1 MFANSP
7 ESFALHPDGAPAG
20 AELGLSDLTRNLH
33 LLGADYR
40 VVVAARSPA
49 AGAPVLRGSVDTQE
63 LRPGLVLYRTLVQD
77 LCTMRTSN
85 LLHPGLKL
93 CMLLN
98 GRTELA
104 YGSRH
109 LELGPGAAQGEAV
122 LVSLAEPDRFVREWR
137 RGRSER
143 KVTLTLRPEWLAAAG
158 IHDAAVQRFCRQ
170 HLAVAPWRPSAR
182 ALALADQL
190 TSPPPL
196 APGLQRLWLES
207 RCLDIV
213 VEALGSVAPQPLVSP
228 VATQG
233 LDARNHRRLR
243 ALRDFLDSGAADGLT
258 LSAIG
263 RQVGMSAAYLQRH
276 FPQVAGTSVIDYLR
290 QRRLL
295 RARDA
300 LERGEVDVAAA
311 AHLAGYTS
319 AANFATAFRRRFG
332 ITPRQARQRV

>member
-7 ESFALHPDGAPAG
+7 ESFAPRPDEAPAE

-40 VVVAARSPA
+40 VVATCSAA

-77 LCTMRTSN
+77 LCSMRTSN

-93 CMLLN
+93 CMLLS
-98 GRTELA
+98 GRSELA

-109 LELGPGAAQGEAV
+109 FELGPGAAQGEAA

-143 KVTLTLRPEWLAAAG
+143 KVTLTLRPEWVMAAG
-158 IHDAAVQRFCRQ
+158 IEDAAVQRFCRQ

-190 TSPPPL
+190 SSPPPL

-213 VEALGSVAPQPLVSP
+213 VEALGSVTQPSASAWSVP
-228 VATQG
+228 G

-258 LSAIG
+258 LGAIA
-263 RQVGMSAAYLQRH
+263 RQVGMSAAHLQRH
-276 FPQVAGTSVIDYLR
+276 FPQVAGSSVIDYLR
-290 QRRLL
+290 RRRLL

-300 LERGEVDVAAA
+300 LERGEADVAAA
-311 AHLAGYTS
+311 AQLAGYTS
-319 AANFATAFRRRFG
+319 AANFATAFRRQFG

>member
-1 MFANSP
+1 MFANPP
-7 ESFALHPDGAPAG
+7 ESFVLRPEETPAD
-20 AELGLSDLTRNLH
+20 AQLGLRDLTRNLH

-40 VVVAARSPA
+40 VVATRSPA
-49 AGAPVLRGSVDTQE
+49 AESPVLRGSVDTQE

-77 LCTMRTSN
+77 LCSMRTSN

-93 CMLLN
+93 CMLLS
-98 GRTELA
+98 GRSELA

-109 LELGPGAAQGEAV
+109 FELGPGAAQGEAA

-143 KVTLTLRPEWLAAAG
+143 KVTLTLRPEWVMAAG
-158 IHDAAVQRFCRQ
+158 IEDAAVHRFCRQ

-190 TSPPPL
+190 SSPPPL

-213 VEALGSVAPQPLVSP
+213 VEALGSVAQPAGDTHAP
-228 VATQG
+228 G
-233 LDARNHRRLR
+233 LGARNHRRLR

-258 LSAIG
+258 LGAIA
-263 RQVGMSAAYLQRH
+263 RQVGMSAAHLQRH

-290 QRRLL
+290 QCRLL

-300 LERGEVDVAAA
+300 LERGEADVAAA
-311 AHLAGYTS
+311 AHIAGYTS
-319 AANFATAFRRRFG
+319 AANFATAFRRHFG